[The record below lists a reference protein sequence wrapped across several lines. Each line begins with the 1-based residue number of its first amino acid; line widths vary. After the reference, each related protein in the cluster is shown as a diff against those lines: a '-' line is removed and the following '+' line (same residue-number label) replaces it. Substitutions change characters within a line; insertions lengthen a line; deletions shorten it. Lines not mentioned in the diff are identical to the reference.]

1 MLKDHQPL
9 LVLVLHSSLNSL
21 VTLSRINLLKNLW
34 GRTLLLTIEQNI
46 GEIFALEVKM
56 IRRHGG
62 IKLLGLL
69 DKLRLIHY
77 VFYLT
82 LFSCFITI
90 PNLVRCKVTSNNFI
104 VVEHNGLLPKV
115 NLVSSETQSHTHT
128 ISSDG
133 LHNNLEMELE
143 SSPLESA
150 DDMNL
155 FEQSEQHH
163 RRWHLGRTIYD
174 VLAYGAVGDGRTNDT
189 QVIVTYPMF
198 QIYNLLYYKL
208 KPLCLN
214 Y

>member
-1 MLKDHQPL
+1 
-9 LVLVLHSSLNSL
+9 
-21 VTLSRINLLKNLW
+21 
-34 GRTLLLTIEQNI
+34 
-46 GEIFALEVKM
+46 M
-56 IRRHGG
+56 IRRHGGG
-62 IKLLGLL
+62 IKLLGLT

-90 PNLVRCKVTSNNFI
+90 PNSVRCKVTSNNFI
-104 VVEHNGLLPKV
+104 VVEHDGLLQNV
-115 NLVSSETQSHTHT
+115 NLVSSETQSHNTHT

-133 LHNNLEMELE
+133 LHDNLEMELE

-155 FEQSEQHH
+155 FNQSEQHH
-163 RRWHLGRTIYD
+163 RRWHLGKTIYD
-174 VLAYGAVGDGRTNDT
+174 VLAYGAVGDGSTNDT

-208 KPLCLN
+208 KPLCWH